1 MVEPNGFSVH
11 SKELELSY
19 KSHLDEQ
26 DLIDFLRDVMGRIT
40 SYSVSHSSKK
50 HYGREYPCTN
60 VRVSLHELFVHED
73 AVSAL
78 TYHGIR
84 PFVKSMKRREV
95 QYNPDTSEVGLLEG
109 CWNGIVKLFEQSQA
123 SPPRVRHRP
132 ESRESVHHVIRKP
145 TRRQQPEPGS
155 SRDVVESSSS
165 RDAVEPMKWQQ
176 DLLDEL
182 QKLEPKGKAC
192 GTIVWYWDGEGG
204 CGKSTVVRMISQKY
218 GTDVVILT
226 SGNRE
231 GDVAQ
236 VLVAAT
242 EKNKRLPPRV
252 VVDLP
257 ASCAGT
263 PNLYSSLNSI
273 SNGTITAT
281 KYHSDT
287 LIFDVS
293 HVVVLA
299 SFLPDT
305 SSMSAGRIEVRELK
319 RKGNGT
325 IGCWKRTEEDLPA
338 LRDLEQKYIVERAA
352 RTTVKKELCYD

>member
-1 MVEPNGFSVH
+1 MAWPNGFSVH

-60 VRVSLHELFVHED
+60 VRVSLHEPFVHED

-84 PFVKSMKRREV
+84 PFIKSMKREV
-95 QYNPDTSEVGLLEG
+95 RYSSSTSTEVGLLEG

-123 SPPRVRHRP
+123 SPSRVRYRP
-132 ESRESVHHVIRKP
+132 ESRELSRPSV
-145 TRRQQPEPGS
+145 TREPVYKQQP
-155 SRDVVESSSS
+155 ESSSS

-182 QKLEPKGKAC
+182 QNLEPKGKAC

-263 PNLYSSLNSI
+263 PNLYSSLDSI

-281 KYHSDT
+281 KYNSDT

-305 SSMSAGRIEVRELK
+305 SSMSVGRIEVRELK
-319 RKGNGT
+319 KKGNGT
-325 IGCWKRTEEDLPA
+325 IGCWERTEEDLPA